1 MCECKSPLDFYN
13 QYHQNFWNKII
24 HMIFIPMIVLSVR
37 ILLSEF
43 YIGQPFF
50 NWPGLKEKI
59 KFKLGR
65 LLSNI
70 YVIYYF
76 TYGMYPGLIMLVYF
90 TWIEAAFYYI
100 NENIKRKYFLA
111 FCMFALGW
119 TMQFIGH
126 GIEGSKPAL
135 FDSISQAFTAAPL
148 FSIQAFLPTF

>member
-1 MCECKSPLDFYN
+1 MCDCKSPLDFYN

-50 NWPGLKEKI
+50 NWPGLSLKI
-59 KFKLGR
+59 KLGLGR
-65 LLSNI
+65 LMSQI
-70 YVIYYF
+70 YAIYYF
-76 TYGMYPGLIMLVYF
+76 TYGWYPGFVMLIYF

-100 NENIKRKYFLA
+100 NDNIERKYFLA
-111 FCMFALGW
+111 FCMFTMGW

-135 FDSISQAFTAAPL
+135 FDSLSQAFTAAPL
-148 FSIQAFLPTF
+148 FSIQAFLPNF